1 MKINENKILSLN
13 TNQIMK
19 SQETIVLQMILDSYK
34 KLTQ

>member
-19 SQETIVLQMILDSYK
+19 SQETIVLQMILDS
-34 KLTQ
+34 